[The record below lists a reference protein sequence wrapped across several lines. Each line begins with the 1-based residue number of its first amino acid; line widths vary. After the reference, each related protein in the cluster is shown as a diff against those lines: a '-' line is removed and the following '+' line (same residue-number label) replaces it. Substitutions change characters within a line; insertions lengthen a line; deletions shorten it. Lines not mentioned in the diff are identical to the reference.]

1 MSDIRSDHH
10 FIIHYFPDNSTR
22 YYLAK
27 TIMSS
32 KKLLIAIFL
41 IFISIASFSQ
51 EKTVTI
57 DLKGRGYLKSYVD
70 LGDAGVVFHE
80 AWSKIVNK
88 HPGALYYYS
97 TTGDLIW
104 KKEITNI
111 PNKTFVAASP
121 DGSVVYYIELRGSIA
136 LVQIKPDGTSVEKE
150 LPSSKEITKNLT
162 TVFCDKTYLYFLST
176 LNGDQLIDRKR
187 GSEKLIVHRFKH
199 SDFSYKQFTLA
210 LPPIASDNNTSFWA
224 FLGQKDDTKYVLTKV
239 VDPKAG
245 SIKFTV
251 VSFNSEGVI
260 GKQFSISQTVPA
272 DQELVQPYN
281 YTTVSNG
288 AVIMQNMDNQ
298 LTGSVTVPG
307 LSNDMTGGSSKPVY
321 SSTNGQYSSAYF
333 DPVQEQFWLV
343 ALTKAKST
351 NKYFDLTFFISQYN
365 ASGSEVWKSTIKNHQ
380 GQQFVM
386 ETLSSSLSLT
396 SYSGSDAVCYELSK
410 TDGKLVAT
418 QRIGYGDNNIQ
429 NMNWMLIRILDKGKL
444 LRSAQYISTNIP
456 EAERKS
462 SVFHNFL
469 SSKGELLVVTPKK
482 GETKLFYFT
491 NK

>member
-1 MSDIRSDHH
+1 MT
-10 FIIHYFPDNSTR
+10 P
-22 YYLAK
+22 
-27 TIMSS
+27 
-32 KKLLIAIFL
+32 KKLLVFSYL

-51 EKTVTI
+51 DKTVTI

-80 AWSKIVNK
+80 AWSKIINK

-97 TTGDLIW
+97 ATGDLVW

-111 PNKTFVAASP
+111 PNKTFVTASP
-121 DGSVVYYIELRGSIA
+121 DGSVVYYLELRGSIA
-136 LVQIKPDGTSVEKE
+136 LEQIKPNGTSVEKE

-176 LNGDQLIDRKR
+176 LNGDQLSDKKR
-187 GSEKLIVHRFKH
+187 GSEKLIVHRYKH

-224 FLGQKDDTKYVLTKV
+224 FLGQKDDTKYVLSKV

-245 SIKFTV
+245 SIKATV
-251 VSFNSEGVI
+251 VSFNPEGVI
-260 GKQFSISQTVPA
+260 GKQFSISQTIPA
-272 DQELVQPYN
+272 DQELIEPFN
-281 YTTVSNG
+281 YTTASNG
-288 AVIMQNMDNQ
+288 AVIIQDMDKQ
-298 LTGSVTVPG
+298 LTGTATAASLP
-307 LSNDMTGGSSKPVY
+307 SDMTGGSARALFAT
-321 SSTNGQYSSAYF
+321 TNGQFSGAYF
-333 DPVQEQFWLV
+333 DPAQEQFWLL
-343 ALTKAKST
+343 ALTKPK
-351 NKYFDLTFFISQYN
+351 NDKKYFNLTFFVSQYN
-365 ASGSEVWKSTIKNHQ
+365 ANGSEVWKSTIKNHS
-380 GQQFVM
+380 GQQFMM
-386 ETLSSSLSLT
+386 EALPSSLSLT

-418 QRIGYGDNNIQ
+418 QRIGYGDDNIQ
-429 NMNWMLIRILDKGKL
+429 NMDWMLIRILDKGKL

-462 SVFHNFL
+462 TVFHNFL

-482 GETKLFYFT
+482 GDTKLLYFT